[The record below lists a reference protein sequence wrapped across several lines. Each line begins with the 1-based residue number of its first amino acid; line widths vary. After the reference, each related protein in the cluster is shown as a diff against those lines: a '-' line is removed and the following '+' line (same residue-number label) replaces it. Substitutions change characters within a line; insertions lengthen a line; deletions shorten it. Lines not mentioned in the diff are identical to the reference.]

1 MLFGRN
7 RVEEDLEKIRRAN
20 LPPEKLEEED
30 KIKKEQEESMLQL
43 EKNDVLA
50 MILAVFSLIL
60 PYIIAFMAVI
70 GLVVFL
76 FYKFLLL

>member
-76 FYKFLLL
+76 FYKFLL